1 MKYAFVHGN
10 IVDVTND
17 CAILSER
24 AVLVDG
30 EKSVGFVP
38 EPEDLTT
45 LRTVKMVMGR
55 GRLIRK
61 PKVRRNPV
69 IDQELDKFL

>member
-24 AVLVDG
+24 AVLVDD

-45 LRTVKMVMGR
+45 LRTVKMVMGA
-55 GRLIRK
+55 
-61 PKVRRNPV
+61 V
-69 IDQELDKFL
+69 D